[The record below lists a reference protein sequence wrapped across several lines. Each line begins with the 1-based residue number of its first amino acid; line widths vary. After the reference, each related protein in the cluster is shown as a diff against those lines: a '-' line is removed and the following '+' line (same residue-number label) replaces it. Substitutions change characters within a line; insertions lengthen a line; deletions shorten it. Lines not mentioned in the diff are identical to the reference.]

1 MGKRMPKRLDDDD
14 YDDNFDEPNYD
25 NLSDE
30 ELDELYY
37 FGEIRSARKPKKL
50 VRKKPDAS
58 KVVQK
63 LFPDVDDDDWRDDDG
78 EDLYEED

>member
-14 YDDNFDEPNYD
+14 YDDNFDEPDYD

-37 FGEIRSARKPKKL
+37 FGEIRSAPKLKKP
-50 VRKKPDAS
+50 VRKKVDAS

-63 LFPDVDDDDWRDDDG
+63 LFPDVDDDDWQDDDD
-78 EDLYEED
+78 EDLYEDD